1 MSKGWIQFLLVAVP
15 VLGLIGAWA
24 TLRAWPTGRRSRDH
38 EDEGKQ

>member
-24 TLRAWPTGRRSRDH
+24 TLRAWPKERESGDQ
-38 EDEGKQ
+38 DNEGKQ